1 MDNFLDKVAQKF
13 NAQDVIKAN
22 SQAEAA
28 ELKRLQIQVAEYE
41 KILQD
46 MRKLNYKNVE
56 LIDKMNAILDAN
68 AEKMQELQNA
78 EQINLNKLQDIV
90 EEQGRSFE
98 EAQKML
104 AQEAQ
109 RKEEFTKKEE
119 ELLKKEADIS
129 QLDHEAL
136 EGFFRRSDEY
146 MHKENIKVYRNVQA
160 VIIEELKQQT
170 AALCEEN
177 NRITGKFKGVT
188 IIQGITMLL
197 LAVCIALQIINM

>member
-28 ELKRLQIQVAEYE
+28 EMKRLQIQVAEYE
-41 KILQD
+41 KILQE

-56 LIDKMNAILDAN
+56 LIDKMTSVLDIN
-68 AEKMQELQNA
+68 AEKLQKMQNA

-90 EEQGRSFE
+90 EEQGRCFE
-98 EAQKML
+98 EAQKIL
-104 AQEAQ
+104 DDEAK
-109 RKEEFTKKEE
+109 RKAEFIE
-119 ELLKKEADIS
+119 KEAENS
-129 QLDHEAL
+129 KLDHEAL

-160 VIIEELKQQT
+160 VVIEELKQQT
-170 AALCEEN
+170 EALCEEN
-177 NRITGKFKGVT
+177 NRITSKFTGITIVQVIT
-188 IIQGITMLL
+188 LILLIGSIVLNIIQLL
-197 LAVCIALQIINM
+197 

>member
-28 ELKRLQIQVAEYE
+28 ELSRLQIQVAEYE
-41 KILQD
+41 KILQE

-56 LIDKMNAILDAN
+56 LIDKMNSVLSVYE
-68 AEKMQELQNA
+68 EKMQEMQNS

-104 AQEAQ
+104 DTEAK
-109 RKEEFTKKEE
+109 RKAEFLE
-119 ELLKKEADIS
+119 KEAENS
-129 QLDHEAL
+129 KLDHEAL

-160 VIIEELKQQT
+160 VVIEELKQQT

-177 NRITGKFKGVT
+177 SRITSKFT
-188 IIQGITMLL
+188 GITVIQVITLILL
-197 LAVCIALQIINM
+197 VGSIALNIIKML